1 MMRTAL
7 ITGGAQRIGKSIANA
22 LGQDGYHVCL
32 HYYHSKE
39 EAEETAALIQAN
51 GGTCSLIQADL
62 QDSDA
67 LTAMMQRIVQ
77 DHEALDVL
85 INNASIFIESSLSDT
100 SIDVWDRIM
109 DVNLRAPWLCA
120 KLAQPLLAS
129 RGGCI
134 INILDS
140 GIEKVWPN
148 FAAYQIS
155 KVGMAQLTK
164 LLAKEFAPDIRVNGI
179 APGLIL
185 PSSSEEPEQWEKL
198 VNRLPLKKQGN
209 PADVVD
215 AVLFFINQAYVTGE
229 ILFIDGGYQLV

>member
-1 MMRTAL
+1 MKTAL
-7 ITGGAQRIGKSIANA
+7 ITGGAQRIGKSIAIA
-22 LGQDGYHVCL
+22 LGQDGYHIYL
-32 HYYHSKE
+32 HYYRSNK
-39 EAEETAALIQAN
+39 EAEDTAAVIQAQ
-51 GGTCSLIQADL
+51 GGTCTLMQADL
-62 QDSDA
+62 QDVDA
-67 LTAMMQRIVQ
+67 LADMMQRIADEV
-77 DHEALDVL
+77 ESLDVL
-85 INNASIFIESSLSDT
+85 INNASIFAESPLSDT

-120 KLAQPLLAS
+120 KLARPLLAS
-129 RGGCI
+129 GGGCI

-148 FAAYQIS
+148 FAVYQIS

-164 LLAKEFAPDIRVNGI
+164 LLAKEFAPDIRVNGV

-185 PSSSEEPEQWEKL
+185 PSSAEEPEQWEKL
-198 VNRLPLKKQGN
+198 INRLPLKKQGN